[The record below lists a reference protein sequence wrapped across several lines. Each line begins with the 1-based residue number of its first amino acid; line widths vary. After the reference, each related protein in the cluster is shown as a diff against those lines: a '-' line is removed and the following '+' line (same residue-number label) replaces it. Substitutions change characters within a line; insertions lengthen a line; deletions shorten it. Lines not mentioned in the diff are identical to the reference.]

1 MWVQS
6 LGQEEPLEEGMTTHS
21 SILAWRIPMDR
32 GDGGL
37 QFIGSQRVG
46 HNLTTKKQQQ
56 QTCIFCSCRYFDV
69 LSFSELFI
77 FLVSCVNSWVSH
89 TKLWDGYQI
98 CLVTSLRADLISVWV
113 CVRARTVMSWLFAT
127 PWTVAHQAPLS
138 MGFSRQEYWSGLPLP
153 SPGALPNPGVEPV
166 SLVSPVLAGLFFT
179 TAPPGKPLNSVTLC
193 HGEVSKNVLVLG

>member
-1 MWVQS
+1 
-6 LGQEEPLEEGMTTHS
+6 
-21 SILAWRIPMDR
+21 MDR

-113 CVRARTVMSWLFAT
+113 CVRARSYVLTLCDPMDCSSPGSFVHGILQARILEW
-127 PWTVAHQAPLS
+127 VAIA
-138 MGFSRQEYWSGLPLP
+138 FSRGSSQPRGRTRVSCVSCIGRPILYHCTTWEALKFCNSLPWR
-153 SPGALPNPGVEPV
+153 S
-166 SLVSPVLAGLFFT
+166 F
-179 TAPPGKPLNSVTLC
+179 
-193 HGEVSKNVLVLG
+193 